1 MNIFDKIMGKIKR
14 SEAQKYAKRQKR
26 QAQMQSAAASQKE
39 EGQKMPENRRR
50 EREAFEKRQQTEMKL
65 SDEMLET
72 IRKNAEQRFA
82 MRKEE
87 ARGEKTSG
95 ESRES
100 SVQRQIDGDGLIG
113 EWEERYGKK
122 KKKSERA
129 KGPKE
134 ESVRQKKDKAGK
146 KDRDRKLEREM
157 DKKREKRGKKEREDA
172 GASEEEFTRRCK
184 MIQDVMNE
192 PAYVPMKLKE
202 LALLLNIPKEQ
213 RRELQRVID
222 HLLEEGKISMSRK
235 GKLGRPE
242 TFSEAG
248 IYSGHPKGFG
258 FVAIE
263 GREQDV
269 FVPREKTKGAMH
281 GDKVL
286 VVIEQESDGGR
297 RAEGSI
303 VRILEHANQELVG
316 LYEKNGGFGFV
327 IPDNPRISRDIFIPQ
342 GCDAGAV
349 TGHKVIVKIKDYG
362 NSPDKKPEGVIT
374 SILGHMNDPGVDI
387 LSIVKAY
394 GLPEEFPPEVM
405 AQLEEIPDAVREEDK
420 AGRKDLRDLP
430 TVTIDGEEAKDL
442 DDAITLEKTEQGY
455 RLGVHIADVTHY
467 VREGSPLD
475 REALKR
481 GTSVYLTDRVIPML
495 PHKLSNGICSLNQG
509 EDRLA
514 LSCIMEINDKG
525 VVLGHEIAET
535 LIRVDRRMTYTAV
548 NAIITDDDA
557 ETKEKYKE
565 FVDLFLQMKE
575 LSQLLCKRRQ
585 ERGAIDFDFPESKI
599 LLDAKG
605 RPIEIK
611 PYERNAATKLIED
624 FMLMANETVA
634 EDYYWQEIPFL
645 YRIHEKPDEEKMAKL
660 GTFINNFG
668 YTLRMPGGE
677 VHPKELQKLLEKIE
691 GTPEEALLSRLT
703 LRSMKQA
710 KYSTL
715 NSGHFG
721 LAAKYYTHFTSP
733 IRRYP
738 DLQIH
743 RIIKECL
750 HGNMDARKT
759 AHFEKILP
767 EVAVQT
773 SALERRADE
782 AERETDKMK
791 KVQYMEHY
799 IGEEFEG
806 VISGVTNWG
815 FYVELPNT
823 VEGLVHVNELR
834 GDYFVFDEAHYE
846 LVGEMTR
853 KTYKLGQT
861 IRVRVT
867 ACDRY
872 ARTIDFMPAVYWK

>member
-1 MNIFDKIMGKIKR
+1 MAILRKRSEINLNIFDKIMGKIKR
-14 SEAQKYAKRQKR
+14 SEAQKYAKQQKR

-50 EREAFEKRQQTEMKL
+50 ERETFEKRQQTEMKL

-87 ARGEKTSG
+87 AREEKMSG

-122 KKKSERA
+122 KKKPERA

-134 ESVRQKKDKAGK
+134 ESVRRKKNKAEK
-146 KDRDRKLEREM
+146 KDRDRKFEREM
-157 DKKREKRGKKEREDA
+157 DKKREKRGKKECEDA

-455 RLGVHIADVTHY
+455 RLGVHIVMH
-467 VREGSPLD
+467 RH
-475 REALKR
+475 
-481 GTSVYLTDRVIPML
+481 IP
-495 PHKLSNGICSLNQG
+495 
-509 EDRLA
+509 
-514 LSCIMEINDKG
+514 
-525 VVLGHEIAET
+525 
-535 LIRVDRRMTYTAV
+535 
-548 NAIITDDDA
+548 
-557 ETKEKYKE
+557 
-565 FVDLFLQMKE
+565 
-575 LSQLLCKRRQ
+575 RQ
-585 ERGAIDFDFPESKI
+585 
-599 LLDAKG
+599 
-605 RPIEIK
+605 
-611 PYERNAATKLIED
+611 
-624 FMLMANETVA
+624 
-634 EDYYWQEIPFL
+634 
-645 YRIHEKPDEEKMAKL
+645 
-660 GTFINNFG
+660 
-668 YTLRMPGGE
+668 
-677 VHPKELQKLLEKIE
+677 
-691 GTPEEALLSRLT
+691 
-703 LRSMKQA
+703 
-710 KYSTL
+710 
-715 NSGHFG
+715 
-721 LAAKYYTHFTSP
+721 
-733 IRRYP
+733 
-738 DLQIH
+738 
-743 RIIKECL
+743 
-750 HGNMDARKT
+750 
-759 AHFEKILP
+759 
-767 EVAVQT
+767 
-773 SALERRADE
+773 
-782 AERETDKMK
+782 
-791 KVQYMEHY
+791 
-799 IGEEFEG
+799 
-806 VISGVTNWG
+806 
-815 FYVELPNT
+815 
-823 VEGLVHVNELR
+823 
-834 GDYFVFDEAHYE
+834 
-846 LVGEMTR
+846 
-853 KTYKLGQT
+853 
-861 IRVRVT
+861 
-867 ACDRY
+867 
-872 ARTIDFMPAVYWK
+872 PA